1 MKKFIKYLKGL
12 NKESGNSLAEFAVT
26 TAMMAT
32 LATTAAPKFSGVGEG
47 AKEKKTLSDIDKIIT
62 ASNNFY
68 NDRVSQDGRGR
79 FPGQNKFDEAVPEG
93 AAHDYNPTLNGN
105 EQIEAEIGVK
115 AQLGMGESAQ
125 IWSNSIAQNWASIFG
140 TSTTNAKGELIIPSN
155 TGVSSSE
162 DVENALNNEGENAYG
177 SYADWAEEGSY
188 DFIEGIGALEYLELF
203 GGNPIKSPFQDGH
216 YIYLVIEGNGS
227 GAASVSPI
235 LFVADLES
243 PRDFWKKL
251 QP

>member
-79 FPGQNKFDEAVPEG
+79 FPGQNKFDEAVPVG
-93 AAHDYNPTLNGN
+93 STHDYSPTLNGN
-105 EQIEAEIGVK
+105 EQIQAELGVK
-115 AQLGMGESAQ
+115 AQLGMGSGAQ
-125 IWSNSIAQNWASIFG
+125 TWSNTIAADWASIFG
-140 TSTTNAKGELIIPSN
+140 TSTTNAKGDLIIPAN
-155 TGVSSSE
+155 TGISSSE
-162 DVENALNNEGENAYG
+162 DVEQSSSYG
-177 SYADWAEEGSY
+177 SYADWAATGSF
-188 DFIEGIGALEYLELF
+188 DNIEGIGALEYLELF

-227 GAASVSPI
+227 GSESVSPI

-243 PRDFWKKL
+243 PKDFWKKL